1 MSDLQLTE
9 AVKAG
14 DPATAKAL
22 IESGADIH
30 ERSEQE
36 WTPLNWAAGRGDVEM
51 IKLLLEEGADVFEVG
66 RDQRTPYQIALAA
79 ARIEAVK
86 LLRKAEAK
94 VEPERKKIYPERPY
108 CKAYY
113 LKELRRFPQ
122 WRESRI
128 NWKEKTDFDS
138 EEEEGSEKEFA
149 DSDVVFIHQDF
160 TVTESMWHNENVIFN
175 QVTPEWRVFC
185 ADMLQ
190 FKVPDDLDLIPKE
203 NPVNTGESI

>member
-14 DPATAKAL
+14 NPTTAEAL

-51 IKLLLEEGADVFEVG
+51 IKLLLEKGADVFEVG

-79 ARIEAVK
+79 ARVEAAK
-86 LLRKAEAK
+86 LLREAEAK
-94 VEPERKKIYPERPY
+94 VEPEQRKIYPERPY

-113 LKELRRFPQ
+113 LEELRRFPQ
-122 WRESRI
+122 WTESRI

-138 EEEEGSEKEFA
+138 DETDEKDFA

-160 TVTESMWHNENVIFN
+160 TVTESMWHDENVIFN
-175 QVTPEWRVFC
+175 QVTPEWEAFC
-185 ADMLQ
+185 ANMLQ

-203 NPVNTGESI
+203 NPADTGESV